1 MLSKVYNIPNSCHSA
16 DLLLSQKR
24 YAEPS
29 SILQTEK
36 RAVEWPTLIVFL
48 ATYSLWA
55 LATTWL
61 WSVFPTLAILAA
73 GLAVAQFSS
82 LTHEVLHGHP
92 FRSQTLSEALV
103 FPGLSVFVPY
113 LRFKD
118 THLQHHFDPAL
129 TDPYDDPE
137 SNYCDPAVWARLSPV
152 AKLILRFNNTLVG
165 RVLIGPV
172 VSTVTFL
179 AMDWCLARDGNRRV
193 ILGWALHVTG
203 VGLVLAWLMTVGQM
217 PVWAYL
223 VAVYVS
229 MSLLKIRTFLEHRA
243 HDQARARTVIIES
256 RGPLSLLF
264 LNNNFHVV
272 HHMHPTVPWYRLPGL
287 YFGNRDH
294 YQRRN
299 EGYVYRNYLDIFR
312 QFLFRAKDPVPHP
325 IWPVDKGG
333 AVGSGALDQPAE
345 LRGGA
350 GVVEERHSG
359 LIVARH

>member
-1 MLSKVYNIPNSCHSA
+1 
-16 DLLLSQKR
+16 
-24 YAEPS
+24 
-29 SILQTEK
+29 LQTES

-48 ATYSLWA
+48 ATYALWA

-61 WSVFPTLAILAA
+61 WPFSPTLAVVVAA
-73 GLAVAQFSS
+73 LSIAQFSS

-103 FPGLSVFVPY
+103 FPGLTVFVPY

-118 THLQHHFDPAL
+118 LHLQHHFDPAL

-137 SNYCDPAVWARLSPV
+137 SNYCDPAVWTKLSGPAR
-152 AKLILRFNNTLVG
+152 LILRFNNTLVG
-165 RVLIGPV
+165 RILIGPL
-172 VSTVTFL
+172 VSTATFL
-179 AMDWCLARDGNRRV
+179 AQDLRLVLAGDRRV
-193 ILGWALHVTG
+193 SLGWALHLG
-203 VGLVLAWLMTVGQM
+203 GLGLLAAWLLFVAQM

-223 VAVYVS
+223 VAVYLS

-243 HDQARARTVIIES
+243 HAAARARTVIIES

-272 HHMHPTVPWYRLPGL
+272 HHMHPSVPWYRLPAL
-287 YFGNRDH
+287 YAGNREH

-299 EGYVYRNYLDIFR
+299 EGYVYRNYAQIFR

-325 IWPVDKGG
+325 IWPVEKG
-333 AVGSGALDQPAE
+333 GALDQPAE

-350 GVVEERHSG
+350 GIVEERHAG
-359 LIVARH
+359 LVVARH

>member
-1 MLSKVYNIPNSCHSA
+1 M
-16 DLLLSQKR
+16 
-24 YAEPS
+24 
-29 SILQTEK
+29 QTAT
-36 RAVEWPTLIVFL
+36 RATEWPTLLVFVV
-48 ATYSLWA
+48 TYALWA
-55 LATTWL
+55 LATTVL
-61 WSVFPTLAILAA
+61 WSFSPVLAILAA
-73 GLAVAQFSS
+73 ALAIAQFSS

-103 FPGLSVFVPY
+103 FPGLTVFVPY

-137 SNYCDPAVWARLSPV
+137 SNYCDPAVWARLSRAAQLV
-152 AKLILRFNNTLVG
+152 LRFNNTLIG

-179 AMDWCLARDGNRRV
+179 ALEAQLLRAGSRRV
-193 ILGWALHVTG
+193 MLGWALHLPG
-203 VGLVLAWLMTVGQM
+203 VALVALWLMVLGQM

-223 VAVYVS
+223 VAVYLS
-229 MSLLKIRTFLEHRA
+229 MSLLKIRTYLEHRA
-243 HDQARARTVIIES
+243 HEAARARTVVIES

-272 HHMHPTVPWYRLPGL
+272 HHMHPAVPWYQLPGL
-287 YFGNRDH
+287 YFGNREH
-294 YQRRN
+294 YLRRN
-299 EGYVYRNYLDIFR
+299 ESYRYTSYVEIFR

-325 IWPVDKGG
+325 VWPVEKG
-333 AVGSGALDQPAE
+333 GALDQPAE

-350 GVVEERHSG
+350 GIVEERHAG

>member
-1 MLSKVYNIPNSCHSA
+1 V
-16 DLLLSQKR
+16 
-24 YAEPS
+24 
-29 SILQTEK
+29 QTAT
-36 RAVEWPTLIVFL
+36 RAVEWPTLIVFA
-48 ATYSLWA
+48 ATYALWA
-55 LATTWL
+55 LATTVL
-61 WSVFPTLAILAA
+61 WAFSPTLAILAA
-73 GLAVAQFSS
+73 GLAIAQFSS

-137 SNYCDPAVWARLSPV
+137 SNYCDPAFWDRLPSAARLV
-152 AKLILRFNNTLVG
+152 LRFNNTLIG
-165 RVLIGPV
+165 RILIGPV
-172 VSTVTFL
+172 VSTVIFL
-179 AMDWCLARDGNRRV
+179 SMDWRLMGAGDRRV
-193 ILGWALHVTG
+193 MLGWALHVP
-203 VGLVLAWLMTVGQM
+203 GLALVWAWLAFVGQM

-243 HDQARARTVIIES
+243 HEAARARTVIIES

-272 HHMHPTVPWYRLPGL
+272 HHMHPAVPWYDLPAL
-287 YFGNRDH
+287 YQGNREH
-294 YQRRN
+294 YLRRN
-299 EGYVYRNYLDIFR
+299 EGYVYRSYVEIFR
-312 QFLFRAKDPVPHP
+312 QFLFCAKDPVPHP
-325 IWPVDKGG
+325 VWPVEKGG
-333 AVGSGALDQPAE
+333 VLDQPSE

-350 GVVEERHSG
+350 GIVEERHAG
-359 LIVARH
+359 LVTAHH